1 MNDFTVTILHVED
14 DPLLAEIVRKAF
26 LRFGFRGEMITA
38 TSLNEAVRLLGE
50 QAKNSRPVS
59 LIITDMQ
66 LPDGTGLDLIRE
78 VKSEPAW
85 RMIPVIVLSHDAGEG
100 IIRDAYALGASS
112 YIPKS
117 NVWNAGHGSLQSI
130 YRYWL
135 ESVILPR
142 AGARDRLQEAL
153 ERAVALRTRVA
164 DVYLRL
170 ARAFPEANEEATF
183 WLNRALG
190 EGNLS
195 NLLAFFRN
203 KVLEKDVPPGMID
216 RLSGMQ
222 GRVRDALKAAEE
234 RLSAVPAPS
243 PALGYELAIELTD
256 ALDEGVFAE
265 VLGILFPAGA
275 VATAAL
281 RARAAL
287 QIQELASYIR
297 ARTEDED
304 LRRKADSLLDW
315 SDRIRSISERKI

>member
-14 DPLLAEIVRKAF
+14 DPLLAEIVKKAF

-135 ESVILPR
+135 ESAMLPR

-170 ARAFPEANEEATF
+170 ARAFPEATEESAF
-183 WLNRALG
+183 WLNRAMG

-256 ALDEGVFAE
+256 ALDEGIFAE

>member
-135 ESVILPR
+135 ESAMLPR

-256 ALDEGVFAE
+256 ALDEEVFAE

>member
-153 ERAVALRTRVA
+153 ERAIALRTRVA

-203 KVLEKDVPPGMID
+203 KVLETDVPPGTID
-216 RLSGMQ
+216 RFSGMQ
-222 GRVRDALKAAEE
+222 ARVRDALKAAEE

>member
-153 ERAVALRTRVA
+153 ERAIALRTRVA

-170 ARAFPEANEEATF
+170 ARAFPEANEEAAF

-275 VATAAL
+275 VAAAAL

-287 QIQELASYIR
+287 QMQELASYIR